1 MLVAS
6 AGHFI
11 LLVLA
16 DASIESLAL
25 LLSPLAGAPGANIW
39 LITVVYRYE
48 KLITAKVA
56 FLFHSYLHSV
66 KAMTVPGGIYK

>member
-25 LLSPLAGAPGANIW
+25 FLSPLAGAPGANIG
-39 LITVVYRYE
+39 LITVVHRYE
-48 KLITAKVA
+48 KLTTAKVA
-56 FLFHSYLHSV
+56 FLFHGYLHSV